1 MIERGQLAPE
11 FELPDQDG
19 RAVKLSALRGQP
31 VVVYFYP
38 KADTPG
44 CTTQACG
51 VRDHRA
57 DYHKVGSVVVGIS
70 PDPVV
75 KVKKFHEKYSLDFSL
90 LADEDHAVAESYG
103 VWVEKSMYGRT
114 YFGNERTTF
123 ILDPDGRVAQ
133 VLRKVK
139 PAEHD
144 ELVLKALAEIGPSG
158 PQTAG

>member
-1 MIERGQLAPE
+1 MIEKGDRAPD

-19 RAVKLSALRGQP
+19 RAVKLSDLRGQR

-51 VRDHRA
+51 VRDQRA
-57 DYHKVGSVVVGIS
+57 AYADAGAVVLGIS
-70 PDPVV
+70 PDPVA
-75 KVKKFHEKYSLDFSL
+75 KVKQFHEKQSLNFAL
-90 LADEDHAVAESYG
+90 LADEGHRVADSYG
-103 VWVEKSMYGRT
+103 VWVEKSMYGRK
-114 YFGNERTTF
+114 YLGNERTTF
-123 ILDPDGRVAQ
+123 VIDSDGVVAE

-144 ELVLKALAEIGPSG
+144 ERVLAALADVAP
-158 PQTAG
+158 PVV

>member
-1 MIERGQLAPE
+1 MIEQGQKAPD

-19 RAVKLSALRGQP
+19 RPVKLSDFRGQP

-38 KADTPG
+38 KAATPG

-57 DYHKVGSVVVGIS
+57 AYEKAGAVVLGIS
-70 PDPVV
+70 PDSVA
-75 KVKKFHEKYSLDFSL
+75 KVKKFHEKEGLNFAL
-90 LADEDHAVAESYG
+90 LADEGHRVADTYG
-103 VWVEKSMYGRT
+103 VWVEKSMYGKT

-123 ILDPDGRVAQ
+123 VVDRDGMVAE
-133 VLRKVK
+133 VMRKVK

-144 ELVLKALAEIGPSG
+144 ERVLKALEAANP
-158 PQTAG
+158 PLV

>member
-1 MIERGQLAPE
+1 VVSQGHLAPV

-19 RAVKLSALRGQP
+19 RAVKLSDFRGQR

-38 KADTPG
+38 KAATPG

-57 DYHKVGSVVVGIS
+57 DYAAAGAVVLGIS
-70 PDPVV
+70 PDSVA
-75 KVKKFHEKYSLDFSL
+75 KVKKFHDKEGLNFAL
-90 LADEDHAVAESYG
+90 LADEDHAVAEAYG
-103 VWVEKSMYGRT
+103 VWVTKSMYGRT
-114 YFGNERTTF
+114 YLGNERTTF
-123 ILDPDGRVAQ
+123 IIDAAGTVAE

-144 ELVLKALAEIGPSG
+144 DLVLEALDRAATSVG
-158 PQTAG
+158 

>member
-1 MIERGQLAPE
+1 VIEPGHQAPD

-19 RAVKLSALRGQP
+19 RIVRLLDFRGQP

-51 VRDHRA
+51 VRDHRS
-57 DYHKVGSVVVGIS
+57 DYARAGATVLGIS
-70 PDPVV
+70 PDPVA
-75 KVKKFHEKYSLDFSL
+75 KVKKFHEKHALNFPL
-90 LADEDHAVAESYG
+90 LADQDHAVAESYG
-103 VWVEKSMYGRT
+103 VWVQKSMYGRT
-114 YFGNERTTF
+114 YLGNERSTF
-123 ILDPDGRVAQ
+123 VVDPDGRVAQ

-144 ELVLKALAEIGPSG
+144 ELVLEALE
-158 PQTAG
+158 QTRPPVA

>member
-1 MIERGQLAPE
+1 VIEPGHQAPD

-19 RAVKLSALRGQP
+19 RIVRLLDFRGQP

-51 VRDHRA
+51 VRDHRS
-57 DYHKVGSVVVGIS
+57 DYARAGATVLGIS
-70 PDPVV
+70 PDPVA
-75 KVKKFHEKYSLDFSL
+75 KVKKFHEKHALNFPL
-90 LADEDHAVAESYG
+90 LADQDHAVAESYG
-103 VWVEKSMYGRT
+103 VWVQKSMYGRT
-114 YFGNERTTF
+114 YLGNERSTF
-123 ILDPDGRVAQ
+123 VVDPDGRVAQ

-144 ELVLKALAEIGPSG
+144 ELVLEALEQARP
-158 PQTAG
+158 PVA